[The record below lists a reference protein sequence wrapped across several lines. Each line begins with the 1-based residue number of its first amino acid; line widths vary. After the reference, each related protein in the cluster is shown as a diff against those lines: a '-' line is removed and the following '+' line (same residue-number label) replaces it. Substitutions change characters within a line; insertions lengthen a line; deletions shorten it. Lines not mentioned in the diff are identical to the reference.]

1 MDKSIGS
8 NIKTMRKQKGF
19 TQEELASQL
28 GVTSQAVSR
37 WEAGN
42 GMPDVSMIVPLA
54 QILEVTTDA
63 IFGLDKMEYDESILE
78 NIKVR
83 LKQIHKGERKS
94 QNALEACEYVLKESN
109 KNPVN
114 YELMQIYAD
123 ETANLSRYVD
133 FTGFLED
140 EPDRWNLIRESA
152 IKKGVL
158 VIRYSANVALIEKVH
173 YAMAWIYIHEK
184 DYNKAREH
192 IQALPSVATNR
203 MQESILAQLALFES
217 GFEEHKKVVCNN
229 LRSFSGAIGKE
240 FMYAME
246 DYRVNAPCDEAV
258 AFGKW
263 GIKVLDTLA
272 ENKELEEYTNTF
284 RRRLY
289 IYITE
294 AYLRAKRKDEAKK
307 ELEEML
313 DKHIASSTDEDVIRL
328 QKKIKE

>member
-1 MDKSIGS
+1 MDKSLGN

-63 IFGLDKMEYDESILE
+63 IFGLDKMHYDETILE
-78 NIKVR
+78 NIKAK
-83 LKQIHKGERKS
+83 LKFIHRGDSKS
-94 QNALEACEYVLKESN
+94 HNALEACEYVLKESN

-114 YELMQIYAD
+114 YQLMQMLAE

-133 FTGFLED
+133 FVNFLEN
-140 EPDRWNLIRESA
+140 EPERWKLIRESA
-152 IKKGVL
+152 IKKGIL
-158 VIRYSANVALIEKVH
+158 VIRYSGEPALVEKVH
-173 YAMAWIYIHEK
+173 YALAWIYIHEK
-184 DYNKAREH
+184 DYDKAREH
-192 IQALPSVATNR
+192 IQALPSVGTNR
-203 MQESILAQLALFES
+203 MQESILAQLALFEK
-217 GFEEHKKVVCNN
+217 GFEEHKKVVCEN

-246 DYRVNAPCDEAV
+246 DYRVNAPWEEAV

-263 GIKVLDTLA
+263 GIRVLDVLA
-272 ENKELEEYTNTF
+272 EHAELEKDINVY

-289 IYITE
+289 VYIAE
-294 AYLRAKRKDEAKK
+294 AHLRAHKKDEAKA
-307 ELEEML
+307 ELETML
-313 DKHIASSTDEDVIRL
+313 EGKIGTAEDIEVARL
-328 QKKIKE
+328 MKKLS